1 MNQWQYETI
10 RRCIINGMPAAA
22 QELVAAFETAV
33 IALNDKMKAEAKKA
47 EAKAPKDCNAKGG
60 N

>member
-10 RRCIINGMPAAA
+10 RKCIISGMPAAA
-22 QELVAAFETAV
+22 QELVNAFDAAV
-33 IALNDKMKAEAKKA
+33 VALNEKVQAEEKG
-47 EAKAPKDCNAKGG
+47 KAPKDCNAKGG

>member
-10 RRCIINGMPAAA
+10 RKCIVAGMPAAA
-22 QELVAAFETAV
+22 QELVSAFDHV
-33 IALNDKMKAEAKKA
+33 ISVYNDKCKEVADKK
-47 EAKAPKDCNAKGG
+47 EDNAKGG

>member
-1 MNQWQYETI
+1 MNQWQYDAI
-10 RRCIINGMPAAA
+10 RKCIIAGMPAAV
-22 QELVAAFETAV
+22 QELIDAFDKAV
-33 IALNDKMKAEAKKA
+33 VALNEKVQAEKKKQ